1 MDIGNQQRVIIVELE
16 KERVAQPAAE
26 LVDLPTPE
34 EIELAA
40 AWPLPLDFDPERVN

>member
-16 KERVAQPAAE
+16 KQQVVEPTAE
-26 LVDLPTPE
+26 LVDVPTAE